1 MAIIFCDDLP
11 TPPFEFS
18 GTILEAA
25 KRFPKQ
31 NQCPRK
37 VGTLNQNGDMSY
49 PSAYL
54 FEILVQKKG
63 KNVAKKNQTVVRR
76 SGSWF

>member
-11 TPPFEFS
+11 TPPFEYP
-18 GTILEAA
+18 GRILEAA

-37 VGTLNQNGDMSY
+37 VGTLNQHGEMSY
-49 PSAYL
+49 PLVYL
-54 FEILVQKKG
+54 IEILVHFFGGGETAPKK
-63 KNVAKKNQTVVRR
+63 KH
-76 SGSWF
+76 SS

>member
-31 NQCPRK
+31 HQCPRK

-49 PSAYL
+49 PPAYL
-54 FEILVQKKG
+54 FEILVQKKW
-63 KNVAKKNQTVVRR
+63 KNVAKKN
-76 SGSWF
+76 SS